1 LSATLLLTAADVRA
15 LLPLRDCIGAVEA
28 GFRRQAEGL
37 SPQGVLGIH
46 VGAGGFHVKAAALQL
61 ERHYFVA
68 KLNGNFPENPARN
81 GLPTIQGVVAL
92 CDAENGRLLAL
103 LDSSEITRLRTGAA
117 TAVAAKYL
125 ARPDSATLTLFGCGR
140 QGRAQVESLVQ
151 ILPLTRVYLHDLV
164 PQAADALADWITVRL
179 GIDAVAMAAAGAL
192 TRAGES
198 DVIVT
203 CTPSRRFFLT
213 RAMVRPG
220 TFVAGVGAD
229 DAGKQELEPELLA
242 ASRLVADVLEQC
254 ATIGDF
260 HHALAAGV
268 MRREQVHAEL
278 ADVVAGRKPG
288 RVDREEITV
297 FDSTG
302 TALEDAAAAAMT
314 YERALAQ
321 GRGVSVCLAG
331 EFNATEEA
339 I

>member
-1 LSATLLLTAADVRA
+1 MSATLLLTAADVRA
-15 LLPLRDCIGAVEA
+15 LLPLRDCISAVEA
-28 GFRRQAEGL
+28 GFRRQAEVV

-46 VGAGGFHVKAAALQL
+46 VGAGGFHVKAAALRL
-61 ERHYFVA
+61 ARPYFAA
-68 KLNGNFPENPARN
+68 KLNGNFPENPARH

-151 ILPLTRVYLHDLV
+151 MLPLTRVYLHDLV
-164 PQAADALADWITVRL
+164 PQAAYALAEWIKVRL
-179 GIDAVAMAAAGAL
+179 GIDAVAMAAAEAL
-192 TRAGES
+192 AQAGES

-242 ASRLVADVLEQC
+242 AGRLVADILEQC

-278 ADVVAGRKPG
+278 AIVVAGRKPG

-302 TALEDAAAAAMT
+302 TALEDVAAAALT
-314 YERALAQ
+314 YERAVT
-321 GRGVSVCLAG
+321 GGWGMTVCFAG
-331 EFNATEEA
+331 ESDFREA
-339 I
+339 S